1 MTVRVTGTPFDQ
13 ITPRIQEALDTALTG
28 TLGLQQSAL
37 GKANPKDSGR
47 MASSWFIGH
56 NTPRRDTRPEDWG
69 TKATRKTID
78 GKSVIVSP
86 GSQTYQQEEY
96 TQRITFDGTWYISNN
111 VPYAQPVCLLGGY
124 PRSWGGSAPQSIPK
138 DWFTAIANQ
147 TGNVF
152 IRQFNKVKP

>member
-1 MTVRVTGTPFDQ
+1 MTVRVTGIAFKDIIPE
-13 ITPRIQEALDTALTG
+13 IQDALDTALTG
-28 TLGLQQSAL
+28 TLGLQQGAL

-56 NTPRRDTRPEDWG
+56 NTPRRDSRPEDWG

-86 GSQTYQQEEY
+86 GSQTYEQEEY
-96 TQRITFDGTWYISNN
+96 SQRITFDGTWYISNN

-124 PRSWGGSAPQSIPK
+124 PRSWGGSAPESIPK

-147 TGNVF
+147 TGTVF
-152 IRQFNKVKP
+152 TRQFNKVKP